1 MNSSENI
8 TFVSPRKKII
18 SSIVYIWKERSSFLE
33 ILGDQR
39 LSDGSGSLH
48 QWSDDSRELCGSQG
62 RKDEELGWRPFKEH
76 RYLCVTTTP
85 EGPEEAVEI
94 LNESV
99 PKLNGGAL

>member
-1 MNSSENI
+1 MARGL
-8 TFVSPRKKII
+8 FI
-18 SSIVYIWKERSSFLE
+18 SGQMILESFAGVKAGKTRSWGGGLLRS
-33 ILGDQR
+33 
-39 LSDGSGSLH
+39 
-48 QWSDDSRELCGSQG
+48 
-62 RKDEELGWRPFKEH
+62 